1 MKGFFTTAAALLACL
16 PLLGPVHT
24 AGADDLAPELAS
36 SLKVPAEA
44 GDAGAR
50 GWLEKA
56 AAQGLGQAQLALGA
70 MFYYGQFVPQDY
82 VKARYWFEKAATQ
95 GLAEAQLCLG
105 LMCKEGQGGPQDDVQ
120 ARSWFEK
127 AAAQG
132 HPRARQF
139 LDAMDK
145 EGL

>member
-1 MKGFFTTAAALLACL
+1 MKGFFTTVVALLACL

-95 GLAEAQLCLG
+95 GLAEAQSNMG
-105 LMCKEGQGGPQDDVQ
+105 LMYKEGQGGPRDFEQ
-120 ARSWFEK
+120 ARRWYGL
-127 AAAQG
+127 AAGPIQ
-132 HPRARQF
+132 
-139 LDAMDK
+139 
-145 EGL
+145 